1 MVVFLDTST
10 LIKLYYKEN
19 DSEQLVY
26 QISEK
31 AHEIF
36 LFEVAKVEFVSAIW
50 KKVRTGD
57 MPIETAQLVIEC
69 FENDYNN
76 YKWIFADSTIIEIA
90 KDLFKKYGQTS
101 LRTLDALQLSSC
113 ISAKNEIDV
122 FLTNDDF
129 LKGLFEK
136 EGLKTTFD

>member
-10 LIKLYYKEN
+10 LIKLYYKEK
-19 DSEQLVY
+19 DSEQLVN

-31 AHEIF
+31 AHEVF
-36 LFEVAKVEFVSAIW
+36 LFEIAKVEFASAIW
-50 KKVRTGD
+50 KKVRIGEMTV
-57 MPIETAQLVIEC
+57 ETAKQVIEC

-76 YKWIFADSTIIEIA
+76 FDWIFADSTIIEIA

-113 ISAKNEIDV
+113 ITAKNEIDV

-136 EGLKTTFD
+136 EGLKTSFD